1 MTQGILDLRCG
12 SMHLANGK
20 GDADAPI
27 EDLHLL
33 YGNGLL
39 KTAQFFSAGQMGSGL
54 YPSVFKSSNESGSL
68 SGRDLPKMI
77 FKVKDAYIPKPCMQ
91 CVDRPWKEAARGRGG
106 I

>member
-12 SMHLANGK
+12 SMYLANGK

-27 EDLHLL
+27 DLL

-39 KTAQFFSAGQMGSGL
+39 KTAEFFSAGQMASRL
-54 YPSVFKSSNESGSL
+54 YPSVFKSPNESGSL

-77 FKVKDAYIPKPCMQ
+77 FKAKGAYIPEPCMQ
-91 CVDRPWKEAARGRGG
+91 CVDRPWKEAARRRGG